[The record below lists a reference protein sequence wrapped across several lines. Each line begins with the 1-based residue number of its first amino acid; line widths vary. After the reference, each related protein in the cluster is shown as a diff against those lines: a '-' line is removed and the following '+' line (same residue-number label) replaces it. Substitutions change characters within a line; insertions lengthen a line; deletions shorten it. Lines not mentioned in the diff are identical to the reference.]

1 MPSHAAP
8 PFRTLDV
15 RELIARGE
23 EPYQQIMVTVE
34 ALAPD
39 EGLAVL
45 APFLPTPLIEA
56 LMSAGFSARP
66 ERRSDGSWLTFF
78 KRD

>member
-8 PFRTLDV
+8 KIRTLDV

-23 EPYQQIMVTVE
+23 ELFPQIMATVE
-34 ALAPD
+34 ALAPG

-45 APFLPTPLIEA
+45 APFLPTPLIEV
-56 LMSAGFSARP
+56 LKSAGFSARP

>member
-1 MPSHAAP
+1 MPRTTP
-8 PFRTLDV
+8 KFRTLDV

-23 EPYQQIMVTVE
+23 EPFPQILATVE

-39 EGLAVL
+39 EGLTVL

-56 LMSAGFSARP
+56 LKGAGFSARP
-66 ERRSDGSWLTFF
+66 ERRSDGSWQTFF
-78 KRD
+78 RRD